1 MKYNNSL
8 LFFGVIILIVI
19 AISVFVG
26 SASVMPYSKDTLF
39 SIQYPYEG
47 FQGVNPLEYTTN
59 SDHKAMDSYTS
70 FLIGNQSVDCKKV
83 WGFDGLYCKPY
94 VADNKLD
101 VFSEAEGKKDCK
113 GVGLTNSLGNL
124 CLNEVQKNLL
134 STRGGNS
141 TGKDFEIGK

>member
-1 MKYNNSL
+1 MKYNKSL
-8 LFFGVIILIVI
+8 LVFAVVIFLVI
-19 AISVFVG
+19 AISVLVG
-26 SASVMPYSKDTLF
+26 SNAVMPYSQDTLF

-47 FQGVNPLEYTTN
+47 FHNGNHLEYTTN
-59 SDHKAMDSYTS
+59 NDHKALDSYS
-70 FLIGNQSVDCKKV
+70 SYLISNQEVDCKKV

-124 CLNEVQKNLL
+124 CLNDVQKNLL
-134 STRGGNS
+134 TTRGGNS
-141 TGKDFEIGK
+141 TGKDSEIGK

>member
-1 MKYNNSL
+1 MKYNKSL
-8 LFFGVIILIVI
+8 LLFAVIIILVI
-19 AISVFVG
+19 AISVFAG
-26 SASVMPYSKDTLF
+26 SKSFMPYSRDTLF

-47 FQGVNPLEYTTN
+47 FQGVNLLEYTTSN
-59 SDHKAMDSYTS
+59 ENNAIDSYS
-70 FLIGNQSVDCKKV
+70 AFSISNQGVDCKKV

-101 VFSEAEGKKDCK
+101 VFSEAEGRKDCK

-124 CLNEVQKNLL
+124 CLNDVQKNLL
-134 STRGGNS
+134 TTRGGNS

>member
-47 FQGVNPLEYTTN
+47 FQGVKPLEYTTN
-59 SDHKAMDSYTS
+59 NDHKSMDSYTS
-70 FLIGNQSVDCKKV
+70 YLITNQEVDCKKV

-124 CLNEVQKNLL
+124 CLNDVQKNLL

-141 TGKDFEIGK
+141 TGKDSEIGK

>member
-47 FQGVNPLEYTTN
+47 FQGVKPLEYTTN
-59 SDHKAMDSYTS
+59 NDHKAMDSYTS
-70 FLIGNQSVDCKKV
+70 FLISNQGVDCKKV

-124 CLNEVQKNLL
+124 CLNDVQKNLL